1 MLKTQALGQ
10 ESLKVSGGS
19 GQTGEA
25 LHKCLQPANPTL
37 VCGMDGAQDFS
48 TINGKESLSI
58 PQGRFPDYQGH
69 AKGGVTFREA
79 IEKEA
84 FPLLKDKS
92 LAHLFS

>member
-1 MLKTQALGQ
+1 MLKTQASGQ
-10 ESLKVSGGS
+10 EGLQVSGGS

-25 LHKCLQPANPTL
+25 PHKCLQPANPTV
-37 VCGMDGAQDFS
+37 VCGLDGTQDFS

-84 FPLLKDKS
+84 FPC
-92 LAHLFS
+92 